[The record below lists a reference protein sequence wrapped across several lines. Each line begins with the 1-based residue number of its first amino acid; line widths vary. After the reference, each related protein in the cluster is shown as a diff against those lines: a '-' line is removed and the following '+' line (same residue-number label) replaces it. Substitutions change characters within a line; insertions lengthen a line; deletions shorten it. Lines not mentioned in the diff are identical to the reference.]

1 MSLAR
6 EMTVACPK
14 CSVAGV
20 VTLHAAVDAA
30 REPELKQQ
38 LCEGRLSVFS
48 CASCGQQARIA
59 HALLYA
65 DRERGL
71 FVQLEPEGELD
82 GELGSRLFGSAP
94 PRCSRLVR
102 DGNTLIEKIRIDEA
116 GLDDRAVEV
125 WKLVV
130 ASAHGEHASDPWYFD
145 GVEEDGSLRLAI
157 AKPTGLLATRRPRSE
172 YDFVRAKLEESGGL
186 APTSPFAVVD
196 RAFAFEHLKASGERG
211 A

>member
-14 CSVAGV
+14 CGLAGA
-20 VTLHAAVDAA
+20 VTLHGAVDAA
-30 REPELKQQ
+30 REPELKSL
-38 LCEGRLSVFS
+38 LCAGRLSLFA
-48 CASCGQQARIA
+48 CASCGAEARIA
-59 HALLYA
+59 HPLLYA
-65 DRERGL
+65 DRERGF
-71 FVQLEPEGELD
+71 FVQLEPEGAVD
-82 GELGSRLFGSAP
+82 GELATRLFGSAP

-102 DGNTLIEKIRIDEA
+102 DGNALIEKIRIDEA

-172 YDFVRAKLEESGGL
+172 YDFVRSKLEESGGL
-186 APTSPFAVVD
+186 AATAPFAVVD
-196 RAFAFEHLKASGERG
+196 RAFAFAHLEASG